1 MNVPSGKSSRAH
13 RLLYSG
19 IVHLQRDAWAT
30 ALGGFV
36 VVMAMSACSSESGSG
51 PADGSPPAEAAADG
65 AASEDAPAR
74 DASHPDSGGHDASRL
89 DASGD
94 GSLDGSRDA
103 SSDMGSDVVAPSV
116 CPPDDGGMPNDLL
129 CTGLY
134 SDWASK
140 TIASDVSAY
149 TPSYLLWSDGAQ
161 KSRWVYLPPNTKIDT
176 TDMDDWVFP
185 VGTKVWKEFSLGGQI
200 IETRLLWKVS
210 TDPYT
215 GWNVLDY
222 FWSSDGTSA
231 TLNLGGETNVNGTTY
246 EIPSQTQC
254 YTCHSGRKDLLLGV
268 DLVGLGAP
276 GGAGLR
282 LSDLVAQQRLT
293 QAPPA
298 TTITI
303 PEDSTGKAAA
313 ALGYLHI
320 NCGASCHNTNSGAQG
335 NNTNVFTKLLAAQL
349 YPEGGAG
356 QVSHLDTYTTTVN
369 VTSPDMMPEN
379 LTWLIV
385 KPGDSTNSL
394 LVQMSLTRTPLDG
407 GSATFLPMPPII
419 SHQPDTAGFAAV
431 TDWINAL

>member
-1 MNVPSGKSSRAH
+1 
-13 RLLYSG
+13 
-19 IVHLQRDAWAT
+19 
-30 ALGGFV
+30 
-36 VVMAMSACSSESGSG
+36 MSACSSESGG
-51 PADGSPPAEAAADG
+51 EPADGSPPAEAAADG
-65 AASEDAPAR
+65 AASEAAPAW
-74 DASHPDSGGHDASRL
+74 DATNPDSAGP
-89 DASGD
+89 
-94 GSLDGSRDA
+94 DA
-103 SSDMGSDVVAPSV
+103 SSRDGSPDATSDVAPSSDGAGMDGTTSSDAPSDGGDGGVV
-116 CPPDDGGMPNDLL
+116 CPPDDGGIPNDLL

-149 TPSYLLWSDGAQ
+149 TPSFLLWSDGAQ

-185 VGTKVWKEFSLGGQI
+185 VGTKVWKQFSLGGQI

-210 TDPYT
+210 TDPFT

-222 FWSSDGTSA
+222 FWSNGGKSA
-231 TLNLGGETNVNGTTY
+231 TLNLCGETNVNGTTY

-254 YTCHSGRKDLLLGV
+254 FTCHSGRKDILLGF
-268 DLVGLGAP
+268 DLIGLGAP

-282 LSDLVAQQRLT
+282 LSDLVTQQRLT

-313 ALGYLHI
+313 ALGYLHV
-320 NCGASCHNTNSGAQG
+320 NCGATCHNTNSGAQA

-379 LTWLIV
+379 KPWLII
-385 KPGDSTNSL
+385 KPRDSTNSL
-394 LVQMSLTRTPLDG
+394 LVQMALTRTPLDG
-407 GSATFLPMPPII
+407 GPTPIFLPMPPII
-419 SHQPDTAGFAAV
+419 SHQPDTVGFGAV
-431 TDWINAL
+431 EAWINAL

>member
-1 MNVPSGKSSRAH
+1 
-13 RLLYSG
+13 
-19 IVHLQRDAWAT
+19 
-30 ALGGFV
+30 
-36 VVMAMSACSSESGSG
+36 MAMSACSSESGSE
-51 PADGSPPAEAAADG
+51 PADGSPPAEAAADS
-65 AASEDAPAR
+65 AAPEAAPAW
-74 DASHPDSGGHDASRL
+74 DATHPDSG
-89 DASGD
+89 

-103 SSDMGSDVVAPSV
+103 SPDIGSDVVSSSDGAATDAGPPFDGGDGGVV
-116 CPPDDGGMPNDLL
+116 CPPADGGIPNDLL

-185 VGTKVWKEFSLGGQI
+185 VGTKVWKQFSLGGQI

-210 TDPYT
+210 TDPFT

-222 FWSSDGTSA
+222 FWSSDGKSA
-231 TLNLGGETNVNGTTY
+231 TLNLCGETNVNGTTY

-254 YTCHSGRKDLLLGV
+254 YTCHSGRKDLLLGF

-282 LSDLVAQQRLT
+282 LSDLVTQQRLT

-313 ALGYLHI
+313 ALGYMHI
-320 NCGASCHNTNSGAQG
+320 NCGATCHNKNPGAQG
-335 NNTNVFTKLLAAQL
+335 NNTYVFTKLLAAQL

-356 QVSHLDTYTTTVN
+356 QVSQLDSYTTTVN

-379 LTWLIV
+379 KPWLII

-394 LVQMSLTRTPLDG
+394 LVQMALTRIPADG
-407 GSATFLPMPPII
+407 GSTTFLPMPPII
-419 SHQPDTAGFAAV
+419 SHQPDTVGFAAV
-431 TDWINAL
+431 TDWVNAL